1 MGIKQKIMKKIILG
15 AILFCLTITVNA
27 QQEFNKWSIDL
38 GAGVT
43 RIINPLS
50 DGYRSN
56 AFDPG
61 QANFGV
67 RYMFNEKFGLRLGV
81 GYNEFKEGDNSLP
94 YKANYYRTNLE
105 GVVNAGNLFKF
116 SSWTKRFNFLFHS
129 GFGFSNLNTITPIDN
144 SETIFNVIVGLTPQ
158 YKLSNRIS
166 LFLDFSTIF
175 HDNQDVTF
183 DGATNNRNATN
194 VTASVVNTS
203 LGVNISL
210 GKKKEN
216 ADFVEDEEVYVNN
229 ELLDIKKRLSTAE
242 NVLAGLIVQNPGT
255 TVDKE
260 KLITELDTRY
270 VKKEEIN
277 KYADVVTGS
286 NVDFIRE
293 LLNSGYINVYF
304 NTNKT
309 TIQEGSLNSVNY
321 LKQFMMDNPTVSA
334 QLIGFADETGN
345 AEQNLQL
352 SENRA
357 KSVFETLV
365 AAGIDPNRLSFSGG
379 GIDASVTQKARQFAR
394 KVTFKIK

>member
-1 MGIKQKIMKKIILG
+1 MKKIILG
-15 AILFCLTITVNA
+15 ALLFCFTIAFYA
-27 QQEFNKWSIDL
+27 QEQEFNKWSIDL

-56 AFDPG
+56 SFDPG

-67 RYMFNEKFGLRLGV
+67 RYMFNEKFGLRLDV
-81 GYNEFKEGDNSLP
+81 GYNEFKEGEGSLP

-105 GVVNAGNLFKF
+105 GVINAGNLFKF
-116 SSWTKRFNFLFHS
+116 SSWTKRFNFLFHA
-129 GFGFSNLNTITPIDN
+129 GFGMSNLNTITPIDN
-144 SETIFNVIVGLTPQ
+144 SESIFNIIVGFTPQ

-183 DGATNNRNATN
+183 DGAANTRNAEN
-194 VTASVVNTS
+194 ITASIFNTS
-203 LGVNISL
+203 IGVNISL
-210 GKKKEN
+210 GKNKEN
-216 ADFVEDEEVYVNN
+216 ADFVQDEEVYVNN

-242 NVLAGLIVQNPGT
+242 NVIAGLLVKKADIN
-255 TVDKE
+255 KE
-260 KLITELDTRY
+260 ALIYELDTRY
-270 VKKEEIN
+270 LLKGEGESN
-277 KYADVVTGS
+277 SKYANTVTSS

-321 LKQFMMDNPTVSA
+321 LKQFMIDNPSVSA
-334 QLIGFADETGN
+334 LLIGFADETGN
-345 AEQNLQL
+345 ADKNLQL

-357 KSVFETLV
+357 KSVFEILV

-379 GIDASVTQKARQFAR
+379 GEDASVSQKARQFAR

>member
-1 MGIKQKIMKKIILG
+1 MKKIILG
-15 AILFCLTITVNA
+15 AFLFCSTIIVNA
-27 QQEFNKWSIDL
+27 QEQEYNKWSIDL
-38 GAGVT
+38 GGGVT

-56 AFDPG
+56 SFDPG

-81 GYNEFKEGDNSLP
+81 GYNEFKEGSGSLP

-116 SSWTKRFNFLFHS
+116 SSWTKKFNFLFHA
-129 GFGFSNLNTITPIDN
+129 GFGLSNLNTITPIDN
-144 SETIFNVIVGLTPQ
+144 SESIFNIMIGFTPQ
-158 YKLSNRIS
+158 YKLSNRVS
-166 LFLDFSTIF
+166 LFLDFSTIM
-175 HDNQDVTF
+175 HDNQDITF
-183 DGATNNRNATN
+183 DGAANTRNADN
-194 VTASVVNTS
+194 ITASIFNTS
-203 LGVNISL
+203 IGVSVSL

-216 ADFVEDEEVYVNN
+216 ADFLPDEEVYVNN
-229 ELLDIKKRLSTAE
+229 ELSEIKERLDKAE
-242 NVLAGLIVQNPGT
+242 TEISDLKVRKADINKEELIY
-255 TVDKE
+255 
-260 KLITELDTRY
+260 ELDTRY
-270 VKKEEIN
+270 LLKGESN
-277 KYADVVTGS
+277 SKYASKVTSS

-321 LKQFMMDNPTVSA
+321 LKQFMIDNPTVSA

-345 AEQNLQL
+345 ADQNLQL

-357 KSVFETLV
+357 KSVFEILV
-365 AAGIDPNRLSFSGG
+365 AAGINANRLSFSGG
-379 GIDASVTQKARQFAR
+379 GVDASVKEKARQFAR